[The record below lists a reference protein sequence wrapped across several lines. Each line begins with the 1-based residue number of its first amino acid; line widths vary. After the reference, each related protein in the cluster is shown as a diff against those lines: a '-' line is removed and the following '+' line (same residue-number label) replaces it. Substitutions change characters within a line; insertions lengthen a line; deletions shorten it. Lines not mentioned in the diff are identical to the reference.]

1 MSHPKS
7 HGPPP
12 RDPPPNWVIPSSQRQ
27 PAILR
32 YKDWQIQVP
41 QTDVASAVRTII
53 QTDAQMQSQL
63 MFAQFQNYCLLQQLQ
78 QMRSQPGV
86 SNRQQTPVHGG
97 SLTDLPD
104 WARSDANSGTAERR
118 RSRSRQAIAE
128 SHKGQA
134 LRQRRLLV
142 DVDDP
147 ESRQQDVPETGLFYH
162 KQGQSLVE
170 SNVSHDLTGYSKMS
184 TTIGRHPFTFTV
196 VEYGHPGVAWWT
208 LPCVAMFKCALLK
221 NQVDWYRLYSII
233 CTRRRSALQTD
244 PNRIKN
250 AFELN
255 RIIEQSQSWA
265 PNLLYYDT
273 APGYISLELS
283 RRNSVALQEY
293 TVQEVSQTYPEI
305 FHQHETHI
313 RGSIQKLAETLLL
326 RESNFDLVEAL
337 DLFCHPQT
345 NLPLAMVA
353 KLQPVVFEE
362 TPSIDS
368 VEKVLFGHNTNEW
381 TAASCIHEGI
391 IRPSA
396 VDPKELD
403 WLTAVGFY
411 ARGITGDRITNRT
424 LTELL
429 LRAQKYADY
438 SGIRPICLVGITL
451 GRQLHTTIHQGGV
464 ISEHAANLYYDIV
477 HSAKEKRLALR
488 SHRSRLT
495 HVAVLLPRPS

>member
-1 MSHPKS
+1 
-7 HGPPP
+7 
-12 RDPPPNWVIPSSQRQ
+12 
-27 PAILR
+27 
-32 YKDWQIQVP
+32 
-41 QTDVASAVRTII
+41 
-53 QTDAQMQSQL
+53 
-63 MFAQFQNYCLLQQLQ
+63 
-78 QMRSQPGV
+78 MRSQPGV

-134 LRQRRLLV
+134 LRQRRPLV

-170 SNVSHDLTGYSKMS
+170 SNVAHDLTGYSKMS

-208 LPCVAMFKCALLK
+208 LPCVAMSKCALLK

-283 RRNSVALQEY
+283 RRNVWLCRSTLFKKFRRH
-293 TVQEVSQTYPEI
+293 TPKFFTNMRLI
-305 FHQHETHI
+305 F
-313 RGSIQKLAETLLL
+313 
-326 RESNFDLVEAL
+326 
-337 DLFCHPQT
+337 
-345 NLPLAMVA
+345 
-353 KLQPVVFEE
+353 
-362 TPSIDS
+362 
-368 VEKVLFGHNTNEW
+368 
-381 TAASCIHEGI
+381 
-391 IRPSA
+391 
-396 VDPKELD
+396 VDPFRNL
-403 WLTAVGFY
+403 
-411 ARGITGDRITNRT
+411 
-424 LTELL
+424 
-429 LRAQKYADY
+429 QKRCRFEKA
-438 SGIRPICLVGITL
+438 ILIWW
-451 GRQLHTTIHQGGV
+451 
-464 ISEHAANLYYDIV
+464 
-477 HSAKEKRLALR
+477 KRLICFVILKPIFPWPWWPNYNQLSLR
-488 SHRSRLT
+488 KH
-495 HVAVLLPRPS
+495 HQ